1 MQVHIETSTP
11 GADIFYNLDLVMT
24 PSSAWTQYLGGGITF
39 YPGVHRLRAVARKER
54 WMQSEQA
61 VRQYQVY
68 QNITA
73 IELGE
78 QVQGIIS
85 PGEYQYYV
93 TRIWNV
99 RTDILVTINRFFG
112 LTDIFLSAYT
122 MRIVESNLTR
132 KFACLAACL
141 IPGRIDYFFCQCPNM
156 SERKVMW
163 FLGYP
168 AI

>member
-1 MQVHIETSTP
+1 MESEET
-11 GADIFYNLDLVMT
+11 
-24 PSSAWTQYLGGGITF
+24 
-39 YPGVHRLRAVARKER
+39 
-54 WMQSEQA
+54 

-73 IELGE
+73 IDLGE

-85 PGEYQYYV
+85 PGEYKYYT

-132 KFACLAACL
+132 EFACLAACL
-141 IPGRIDYFFCQCPNM
+141 LPHRIKFHI
-156 SERKVMW
+156 V
-163 FLGYP
+163 
-168 AI
+168 